1 MSDGDSATDSRWR
14 KPTLPKEKHCHTDG
28 WDVSV
33 YGGFASRVAVK
44 GRDDRGETEIYRQEG
59 RHAPFNLPEG
69 QREPD
74 THHEIRIRAE
84 DGRAVTLVVDDP
96 ALAIEEIQIRF
107 KKHEDRQ
114 REKAKLRSY
123 LAGREGGVTAQQGRR
138 GRDRDRHGRGHALPP
153 HLHRPHQPAVR
164 PA

>member
-44 GRDDRGETEIYRQEG
+44 GRDNKEETEIYRQEG
-59 RHAPFNLPEG
+59 KHVPFNLAEG

-74 THHEIRIRAE
+74 THHEIRIRTE

-107 KKHEDRQ
+107 KKGEDRQ
-114 REKAKLRSY
+114 NEKAELRRY
-123 LAGREGGVTAQQGRR
+123 LAGGKGGVTGQQG
-138 GRDRDRHGRGHALPP
+138 GGGETVTVTGGATLCPP
-153 HLHRPHQPAVR
+153 TCTGADTPP
-164 PA
+164 